1 MGRTELAFYG
11 RSANLWGR
19 FPNILHRGLGLGQWT
34 DTADGGRRHTLLLDY
49 AKGKNKMVRSAIAA
63 GLYFDGDAPGSRTA
77 ADNVASKV
85 AATIPELTTY
95 FLTVWEGNPGD
106 KLGERIQAA
115 QNWFTFFSRS
125 GTPIGGSGSEVF
137 AQYKEKCNHYPQ
149 TEKQKQ
155 DKAG

>member
-1 MGRTELAFYG
+1 QL
-11 RSANLWGR
+11 
-19 FPNILHRGLGLGQWT
+19 Q
-34 DTADGGRRHTLLLDY
+34 LDF
-49 AKGKNKMVRSAIAA
+49 I
-63 GLYFDGDAPGSRTA
+63 FDGDAPGSRTA
-77 ADNVASKV
+77 ADNVARSKV

-137 AQYKEKCNHYPQ
+137 AQYKEKMQPLP
-149 TEKQKQ
+149 TDRET
-155 DKAG
+155 KAGQGWPG

>member
-1 MGRTELAFYG
+1 MGRK
-11 RSANLWGR
+11 S
-19 FPNILHRGLGLGQWT
+19 
-34 DTADGGRRHTLLLDY
+34 
-49 AKGKNKMVRSAIAA
+49 
-63 GLYFDGDAPGSRTA
+63 
-77 ADNVASKV
+77 
-85 AATIPELTTY
+85 
-95 FLTVWEGNPGD
+95 GD

-155 DKAG
+155 DKAGQAMRMRQGIVLGMCLIVLHS